1 MMNKVFGSLFFG
13 FALLIGCT
21 NNNVVDIQKTSTN
34 VALTY
39 AKGFSVNETSWG
51 YVVSV
56 FNLDDQG
63 KLKAQYGLGLEEALI
78 PDSLQKIKIP
88 IRNVACLSTTHIPMF
103 DGLNAFE
110 SISGVAYANY
120 IKNNKLHELIDA
132 GSILE
137 IDGASGLDTE
147 LLLASESE
155 YLMVYPY
162 EDEGYGKYTNYGLQL
177 IYNAEY
183 AEKHP
188 LGKAEWIKFVG
199 LLTNKFE
206 EAVSIF
212 EQIEGRYLAAKSKVD
227 SIVDKPTVFA
237 GSYFKSMWN
246 APNANSLVAR
256 LLEDAGAKY
265 VFNDTTQQGNIV
277 MDKETF
283 LSIAVS
289 ADYWGRVVNN
299 SQVVDWPLDY
309 DVLKN
314 FVSFNKKQ
322 AFYCDVTLT
331 DYFGVGTIEPD
342 VILKDLIAIFHSN
355 INHHKPVYFKSFDSN
370 QYPKP

>member
-13 FALLIGCT
+13 FVLLIGCT
-21 NNNVVDIQKTSTN
+21 NNSINNKQETVTN
-34 VALTY
+34 VKLTY

-51 YVVSV
+51 FVVSV
-56 FNLDDQG
+56 FNLDDKG
-63 KLKAQYGLGLEEALI
+63 KLKAQYGLSTDKTLI

-88 IRNVACLSTTHIPMF
+88 ISNVACLSTTHIPMF
-103 DGLNAFE
+103 DALNAFDA
-110 SISGVAYANY
+110 ISGVAYAKY
-120 IKNNKLHELIDA
+120 IKNNLLHQLIKE
-132 GSILE
+132 GSIME

-147 LLLASESE
+147 LLLASESK

-162 EDEGYGKYTNYGLQL
+162 EDEGYGKYTNYGLNL
-177 IYNAEY
+177 LYNAEY

-199 LLTNKFE
+199 LLTNKFD
-206 EAVSIF
+206 EAIAIF

-246 APNANSLVAR
+246 APNANSLVAK

-299 SQVVDWPLDY
+299 SQVVEWPLDY
-309 DVLKN
+309 EVLKN
-314 FVSFNKKQ
+314 FVSINKKQ

-331 DYFGVGTIEPD
+331 DYFGAGTIEPD

-355 INHHKPVYFKSFDSN
+355 IDHHKPVYFKSFDSN